1 MDSGCNIPTY
11 DYNRIYNNTSKDLIR
26 NLCALREE
34 RKEKPSTKT
43 RFLFKLESDATSK
56 MLLQWAN
63 YISRD
68 CICALSQSDIEGNK
82 ENEDDEDDDSFD
94 SNLPRHEQA
103 YDVGQLSTG
112 KIISRIIFYLIHAGN
127 PISKGNS
134 AEHSRDNPK
143 ESSSENVLPAVS
155 SPSRRRG
162 SMDAKGIIAI
172 HPLTLISQKKM
183 NSAGFTKE
191 FILSLK
197 EAENDPK
204 LLLQLS
210 VKYASEFLSLPL
222 YNFQDILDG
231 MKAETLAFLGNLFI
245 SCPPTR
251 DERNLDVTRSL
262 LLEHDDLLGHIQD
275 LHGRLGY
282 STRNITEIKEAFK
295 EYKIPVERRNPNTSS
310 RGNQNRRGRGL
321 LMIEKEKRDK
331 RNEDSNGEDV
341 KPSSDIINNDEN
353 EESKN
358 ERKMNENEIDDDKTK
373 KKNTARNISDANL
386 DFDEKNQNS
395 GFSSDSSDS
404 SDDDNDDDNEV
415 IFNI

>member
-26 NLCALREE
+26 SLCALREE

-68 CICALSQSDIEGNK
+68 CICALSQSNSDGNK
-82 ENEDDEDDDSFD
+82 EKEEDEDDDDSFD

-103 YDVGQLSTG
+103 YDIGQLSTG
-112 KIISRIIFYLIHAGN
+112 KILSRIIFYLIHAGN
-127 PISKGNS
+127 PISKENS
-134 AEHSRDNPK
+134 AEHSKDNPK
-143 ESSSENVLPAVS
+143 ECSTENVLSAVS
-155 SPSRRRG
+155 SPVSRRRG
-162 SMDAKGIIAI
+162 SMDINGIVAI
-172 HPLTLISQKKM
+172 HPLVLISQKKM

-191 FILSLK
+191 FILTLK

-222 YNFQDILDG
+222 YNFQDIFDG
-231 MKAETLAFLGNLFI
+231 MKAETLAFLGNLFLT
-245 SCPPTR
+245 CPPTR
-251 DERNLDVTRSL
+251 DERNIDITRSL

-282 STRNITEIKEAFK
+282 STRNITEIKDAFK
-295 EYKIPVERRNPNTSS
+295 EYKIPIEKRNPILT
-310 RGNQNRRGRGL
+310 NREHHQKRGRGL
-321 LMIEKEKRDK
+321 LMIEKEKRD
-331 RNEDSNGEDV
+331 NNNYDSNNENV
-341 KPSSDIINNDEN
+341 NLSSDINDNEKQETKDETKTDDVEIN
-353 EESKN
+353 KN
-358 ERKMNENEIDDDKTK
+358 QTK
-373 KKNTARNISDANL
+373 KKSVARNIFDENL
-386 DFDEKNQNS
+386 DLDEENNS
-395 GFSSDSSDS
+395 IFSSDTSDS
-404 SDDDNDDDNEV
+404 SDDDNDNDEV
-415 IFNI
+415 